1 VPEYP
6 IRGGE
11 KMKRL
16 KILYAY
22 MKGQRLNLL
31 LSVISV
37 AASTYFMI
45 QIPFII
51 KFAIDS
57 VIGNEIPNASRGI
70 IKLLLGV
77 ETVDYY
83 KTNLWLLG
91 ILVVSVTALRGLFLF
106 LKGHYSATASEQIA
120 KSLRERMYQH
130 IQALPYEYHVKAE
143 TGDLIQRCTSDVDTI
158 RRFIG
163 SQFVEIGGVFFLIG
177 MIIYSMLG
185 MHIAMTLAS
194 IFILPFAGYFS
205 IIFFKRINKIF
216 TEVDEQEGKLST
228 LIQENL
234 SGVRVVRAFGRQK
247 HELERF
253 NLENDVYSDKVY
265 VLIKEFAKYWSSQ
278 DLIVLTQTGIMIFVG
293 TALATTGQ
301 ITLGTFV
308 AFATLAGYILWPVR
322 TLGRIL
328 SEMSKSFV
336 SVDRIEEVLNTATEY
351 ETVGEIL
358 DLDGDIELTEL
369 SFKYES
375 SDREILNK
383 INLRIKK
390 GETLAI
396 LGPTGAGKSTLV
408 HLLTRFYE
416 PTLGSIKIN
425 GHDIAKVDKHH
436 LRHHVALILQEPF
449 LFAKSLSEN
458 IKIAKLEATQHQI
471 IEAAEVAQIHG
482 NIMEFEKGYETL
494 VGEKGVSLSG
504 GQKQRVA
511 IARKLITDAPV
522 LIFDDSLSAVDT
534 ETDAAIRQ
542 RLSTHS
548 NDLTTIIISH
558 RISTLSEADHIIVLE
573 DGHITQEGNH
583 ETLVAQDGLYKNV
596 WEIQDAD
603 ALQKIS

>member
-1 VPEYP
+1 
-6 IRGGE
+6 
-11 KMKRL
+11 MKRI
-16 KILYAY
+16 KTLYTY
-22 MKGQRLNLL
+22 MAGQRLNLI

-37 AASTYFMI
+37 AAATYFMI
-45 QIPFII
+45 QIPFVIR
-51 KFAIDS
+51 FSIDS
-57 VIGNEIPNASRGI
+57 VIGIQNPDSSRSI
-70 IKLLLGV
+70 VKLLLNLN
-77 ETVDYY
+77 ELEYY

-91 ILVVSVTALRGLFLF
+91 ILIISVTALRGFFLF
-106 LKGHYSATASEQIA
+106 TKGHYSATASEQIA
-120 KSLRERMYQH
+120 KNLRERMYKH

-177 MIIYSMLG
+177 MIIYSMLS
-185 MHIAMTLAS
+185 MHVLMTLAS

-205 IIFFKRINKIF
+205 IVFFKRINKIF
-216 TEVDEQEGKLST
+216 TKVDEQEGKLST
-228 LIQENL
+228 MIQENL

-253 NLENDVYSDKVY
+253 NKENDDYSDKVY
-265 VLIKEFAKYWSSQ
+265 SLIKEFARFWSSQ

-293 TALATTGQ
+293 TVLAVKGQ

-351 ETVGEIL
+351 ETVGEVL
-358 DLDGDIELTEL
+358 DLDGDIEFKDL
-369 SFKYES
+369 SFHYES
-375 SDREILNK
+375 SDRDILTE
-383 INLRIKK
+383 INLKIKK

-416 PTLGSIKIN
+416 PTKGSIQIN
-425 GHDIAKVDKHH
+425 GHDISGVDKHH

-458 IKIAKLEATQHQI
+458 IKIAKLEASEHQI
-471 IEAAEVAQIHG
+471 IEAAEVAQIHE
-482 NIMEFEKGYETL
+482 NIMEFDKGYETL

-534 ETDAAIRQ
+534 ETDAAIRA
-542 RLSTHS
+542 RLNAHS
-548 NDLTTIIISH
+548 SELTTIIISH
-558 RISTLSEADHIIVLE
+558 RIATLSEADHIIVIE
-573 DGHITQEGNH
+573 DGKITQEGNH
-583 ETLVAQDGLYKNV
+583 ESLLNQEGLYKTV
-596 WEIQDAD
+596 WKIQDAD
-603 ALQKIS
+603 ALKKIS